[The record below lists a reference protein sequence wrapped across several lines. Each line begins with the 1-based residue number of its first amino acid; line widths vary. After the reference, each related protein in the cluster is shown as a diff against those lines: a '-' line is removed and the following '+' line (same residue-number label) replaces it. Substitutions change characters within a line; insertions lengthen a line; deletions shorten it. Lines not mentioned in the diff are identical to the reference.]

1 MVEEQKAQQPAF
13 RRFMDNANS
22 NIFDDICKLQV
33 LIQMETEL
41 KQTFFT
47 RFEEMIQNTLR

>member
-1 MVEEQKAQQPAF
+1 
-13 RRFMDNANS
+13 MDPNS

-41 KQTFFT
+41 RQTFFT
-47 RFEEMIQNTLR
+47 RFDDMIQNTLR